1 MNITTWADLMDRV
14 PERVRGFFP
23 PTAVMAYVGT
33 CVFHTFRRETYVKK
47 SGVEGVR
54 WVEVEYPATEYKW
67 GTRRLVVRDD
77 WKGAAPIP
85 RGKPRV
91 GEHVAPDLWFVD
103 NLLVVKAH
111 TEETTM
117 EENKAAR
124 ARQMADASLTWRDV
138 GGCFTRYTGEGQA
151 RVNPRDGVWHL
162 ADKGCAPLAFN
173 NAAKK
178 ARLTTFR
185 VFQNPDDPEMFC
197 VLPVEGETPRVLV
210 RAGGEP

>member
-1 MNITTWADLMDRV
+1 MNITTWADIMDRV

-23 PTAVMAYVGT
+23 PTAVMRHVGT
-33 CVFHTFRRETYVKK
+33 CVFDTSRREVYVKR
-47 SGVEGVR
+47 SGVEVVS
-54 WVEVEYPATEYKW
+54 VEHPATEYMW
-67 GTRRLVVRDD
+67 GTRRLVVRND
-77 WKGAAPIP
+77 WKDAAPVP
-85 RGKPRV
+85 RGKPNA

-111 TEETTM
+111 AEETTM

-124 ARQMADASLTWRDV
+124 ARQMADASLTWRDM
-138 GGCFTRYTGEGQA
+138 GGCFTRYTGDM
-151 RVNPRDGVWHL
+151 RVCVNPRDGVWHL

-185 VFQNPDDPEMFC
+185 VFQNPDDPGVFC
-197 VLPVEGETPRVLV
+197 VLPVDGETPRVIG
-210 RAGGEP
+210 RPHDHR